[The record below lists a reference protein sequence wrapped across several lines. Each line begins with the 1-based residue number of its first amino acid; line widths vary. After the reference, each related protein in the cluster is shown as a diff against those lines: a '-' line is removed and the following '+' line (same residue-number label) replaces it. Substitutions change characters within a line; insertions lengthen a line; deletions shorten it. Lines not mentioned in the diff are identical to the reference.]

1 VAATHPLAATVL
13 AGALVLVVPGTL
25 CLLLARRFCTTSWIQ
40 RLAFGVAASWCIV
53 TAACVVAFVFGLR
66 VRECA
71 AAFALGD
78 VLLFGAWL
86 WQRPWTR
93 FERPRAAE
101 LALLAAILVIA
112 VLAYRVGGYTDY
124 ENGPSVAPGW
134 STMEEP
140 LQVSTVRKIEFSRR
154 LRVDE
159 VLYARGELATYYF
172 PVYAFALAMVSWLS
186 GLDPMILFDAFRVW
200 TAALG
205 LLAFAAL
212 AIASFGWRAGLII
225 MATALALVIGGI
237 AGQASGSWGQLIPL
251 THIADFGLGV
261 LLPLALFLVVRL
273 CSIERA
279 GIPAVAATIAFLFSM
294 AITHTR
300 EAAHVASYMA
310 ALLVAGPIFGALDR
324 RQWLRLA
331 VTTIAL
337 VALVAAFSAFTEKR
351 VPFIGE
357 YEHAAAARA
366 RIEAAAALREPVRN
380 WVSTAD
386 LPNVLEPYV
395 TLGFLIAP
403 FVLWVTRRNAG
414 ALMLTAGMI
423 AWWVPM
429 HIAVV
434 GHLLERAVYSEVM
447 MTPSRY
453 VFHEAYLL
461 YGVVVYGAILLV
473 DRVDRGMRSVFAV
486 LLAAVASVAVAD
498 AAQRLTDHPVVVFIA
513 ALAIA
518 AIGIRLTRRT
528 APPWAFD
535 PQRRFLQPVAAVACA
550 AIVCAGVVVHSPHR
564 TLVRTGNRRE
574 RARTADEATWYTQTA
589 MKKALPWDAVAML
602 RSSVPARSVIAADPA
617 LGLSIPFAA
626 DQYLL
631 VSGTNFTSD
640 LHFLDVVERITGS
653 GFDENAVDW
662 NAYRARLGGD
672 LAPAARADVVA
683 WERFNQRLAR
693 LVALAT
699 AGAHAPLF
707 GAAERPDVTMD
718 LLDALH
724 PDYILVSPTRHASL
738 FELLSADP
746 RRFGR
751 VSSAGDFVLFKATR
765 PALPLSTRARA
776 AG

>member
-1 VAATHPLAATVL
+1 MVATHPLVATVL

-53 TAACVVAFVFGLR
+53 TAASVVAFVFGLR
-66 VRECA
+66 VREFA
-71 AAFALGD
+71 AAFTLAD

-93 FERPRAAE
+93 FERPRPAE
-101 LALLAAILVIA
+101 LALLAGILVIA

-124 ENGPSVAPGW
+124 ENGPSVAAGW

-140 LQVSTVRKIEFSRR
+140 LQVSTVRKIEFSPR
-154 LRVDE
+154 LRVNE

-172 PVYAFALAMVSWLS
+172 PVYAFALAMVSSLS
-186 GLDPMILFDAFRVW
+186 GLDPMVLFDAFRVW

-212 AIASFGWRAGLII
+212 AIASFGVRAGLII
-225 MATALALVIGGI
+225 MATAFALVIGGI

-261 LLPLALFLVVRL
+261 LLPLALFIVVRL

-279 GIPAVAATIAFLFSM
+279 GILAVAATIAFLFSM

-310 ALLVAGPIFGALDR
+310 ALLVAGPTFGALDR
-324 RQWLRLA
+324 RRWLRLG

-366 RIEAAAALREPVRN
+366 RLDTAASLRAPVRD
-380 WVSTAD
+380 WVSSAD
-386 LPNVLEPYV
+386 LPKTIEPYV
-395 TLGFLIAP
+395 TVGFLVAP
-403 FVLWVTRRNAG
+403 LVLWLTRRNPG
-414 ALMLTAGMI
+414 AVMLTAGTI

-429 HIAVV
+429 HVPLAA
-434 GHLLERAVYSEVM
+434 HLLERAVYSEVM

-453 VFHEAYLL
+453 VFHATYLL
-461 YGVVVYGAILLV
+461 YGVVVYGAILLA
-473 DRVDRGMRSVFAV
+473 DRVGSRMRGVLAV
-486 LLAAVASVAVAD
+486 LLAALSLIAVAD
-498 AAQRLTDHPVVVFIA
+498 AARQLVDYPFLVLLA
-513 ALAIA
+513 SLAIA
-518 AIGIRLTRRT
+518 AAGAGLTRR
-528 APPWAFD
+528 ASPPRIFD
-535 PQRRFLQPVAAVACA
+535 SPPRFQHPIAAVACL

-574 RARTADEATWYTQTA
+574 RARTSDEATWYAQTA

-602 RSSVPARSVIAADPA
+602 RSSVPARSVVAADPA
-617 LGLSIPFAA
+617 LGLSIPFAV

-640 LHFLDVVERITGS
+640 LHFLDVVDRITGS

-662 NAYRARLGGD
+662 NVYRARLGGD
-672 LAPAARADVVA
+672 LAPSARADVLT

-718 LLDALH
+718 LLDTLH

-738 FELLSADP
+738 LELLSADP
-746 RRFGR
+746 RRFSR
-751 VSSAGDFVLFKATR
+751 VSSAGDFVLFKVTR